1 VADVFALETD
11 NMTKAFGRLVAVESL
26 NLRVRVGS
34 IHGFVGPNGSG
45 KTTTMK
51 MLVGALTPDS
61 GTGVVKGHRIGSKE
75 ARRLIG
81 YCPEHPAAYADMT
94 ALDYLTYMARLS
106 GLDGKQA
113 GIKAVETLNGVD
125 LDPFSGAEIGKFSAG
140 MKQRLGLAQAI
151 VHAPEVLVLDE
162 PTANLDPG
170 GRMWLVE
177 KLRHLV
183 KGGKTTIL
191 ISSHVLPELEQFIDA
206 LTLIHQGKLMAQD
219 SMDALRAGAVRNR
232 YVVETPDGDAVMAAL
247 RSKPWIR
254 DIWLDAAGAVHIVS
268 EDRAALYRDIAEVA
282 QTGLEVR
289 SFGEE
294 DQSLEE
300 LYRKVI
306 GGGPG

>member
-1 VADVFALETD
+1 
-11 NMTKAFGRLVAVESL
+11 
-26 NLRVRVGS
+26 
-34 IHGFVGPNGSG
+34 
-45 KTTTMK
+45 
-51 MLVGALTPDS
+51 
-61 GTGVVKGHRIGSKE
+61 
-75 ARRLIG
+75 
-81 YCPEHPAAYADMT
+81 
-94 ALDYLTYMARLS
+94 
-106 GLDGKQA
+106 
-113 GIKAVETLNGVD
+113 
-125 LDPFSGAEIGKFSAG
+125 
-140 MKQRLGLAQAI
+140 
-151 VHAPEVLVLDE
+151 
-162 PTANLDPG
+162 
-170 GRMWLVE
+170 MWLVE

-254 DIWLDAAGAVHIVS
+254 DIWLDAAGVVHIVS
-268 EDRAALYRDIAEVA
+268 EDRAALHKEILGIVQAGMAVK
-282 QTGLEVR
+282 

-294 DQSLEE
+294 DLSLEE